1 MNFYKHYIGDYQ
13 RDTGHLTLTE
23 HGAYRLMLDAYYATG
38 KPLPSDRKALYRLL
52 RAAGATEKKAIDSVA
67 SQFWETAG
75 NGLVN
80 RRAALEIEKAEKQ
93 AEVNRQI
100 ALAREEKRRRIRS
113 GTAAGPVY
121 EDTGPEKNGNGALG
135 DLLHEPDK
143 VFGVCKVNNTQL
155 VSPAQP
161 VSCTNRGTERHTA
174 AKDGSCDGA
183 VFPRK
188 PNHSHSHNQT
198 HNQTGKECGNPATDE
213 PENAFFPAGNGLFH
227 EAEWPEKGNFCGDD
241 GFSGGSL
248 PVPAGGAGPES
259 GGNPGGNGGPGG
271 DGTALKMVS
280 GASVALARAMR
291 EAGVMAAAADPR
303 LMALADQ
310 GVAEETVRA
319 ACAEAKRAR
328 PNERIGAAYVV
339 KIVERWA
346 RDARSIE
353 ARGARAHGLRCVSAE
368 RRQVLDELT
377 GRKTVDGAAHFVDDG
392 VTRLPEEGEGPV

>member
-1 MNFYKHYIGDYQ
+1 MK
-13 RDTGHLTLTE
+13 T
-23 HGAYRLMLDAYYATG
+23 
-38 KPLPSDRKALYRLL
+38 
-52 RAAGATEKKAIDSVA
+52 
-67 SQFWETAG
+67 
-75 NGLVN
+75 
-80 RRAALEIEKAEKQ
+80 
-93 AEVNRQI
+93 
-100 ALAREEKRRRIRS
+100 
-113 GTAAGPVY
+113 
-121 EDTGPEKNGNGALG
+121 
-135 DLLHEPDK
+135 
-143 VFGVCKVNNTQL
+143 
-155 VSPAQP
+155 
-161 VSCTNRGTERHTA
+161 
-174 AKDGSCDGA
+174 
-183 VFPRK
+183 
-188 PNHSHSHNQT
+188 
-198 HNQTGKECGNPATDE
+198 
-213 PENAFFPAGNGLFH
+213 
-227 EAEWPEKGNFCGDD
+227 
-241 GFSGGSL
+241 
-248 PVPAGGAGPES
+248 
-259 GGNPGGNGGPGG
+259 
-271 DGTALKMVS
+271 VS